1 VAEAVIVGPVSA
13 AAGALP
19 PETAS
24 AIAPPTASAVTALL
38 AAMIFVMIGMS
49 GSVRRRLRT

>member
-13 AAGALP
+13 TAGALP
-19 PETAS
+19 PDTAS